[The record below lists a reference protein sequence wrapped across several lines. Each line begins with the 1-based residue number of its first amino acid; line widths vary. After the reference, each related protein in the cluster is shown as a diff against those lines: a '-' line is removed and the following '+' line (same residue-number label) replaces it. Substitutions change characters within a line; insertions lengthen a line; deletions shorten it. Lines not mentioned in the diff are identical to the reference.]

1 MDAPGGDYTAVCNLI
16 RFAYYSA
23 AVSFVLYAVTK
34 SLQNPTMSISEL
46 VPQIEVRA
54 FGARRRESDGFA
66 VDRPNGFHE
75 TIWVRLHDHMQLRI
89 GNTAFTV
96 QPGTVILIP
105 PGTPHWYTSVSGSW
119 CNDWL
124 HIVGSDI
131 EDVCRIMGHPIG
143 EPFLPIETSHVS
155 PHFETIARD
164 LARKDDM
171 GKSLASIAVL
181 SLLVRTVAACNM
193 PDTPWSAAEAV
204 HRPAF
209 DRLRQ
214 RMLANLDHPWDIAN
228 LAREVHLGVSRFS
241 ELYLRFYGVSAIEDL
256 LQARIRAAESLLTN
270 ASLTVSEVALRTG
283 FASHAYFSRTFRA
296 RVGISPMEYRRRG
309 LLS

>member
-1 MDAPGGDYTAVCNLI
+1 
-16 RFAYYSA
+16 
-23 AVSFVLYAVTK
+23 
-34 SLQNPTMSISEL
+34 MSISEL
-46 VPQIEVRA
+46 VPKIEVRA

-75 TIWVRLHDHMQLRI
+75 TIWVRLHDHMQVRI
-89 GNTAFTV
+89 GVDTFTV
-96 QPGTVILIP
+96 HPGTVILIP

-124 HIVGSDI
+124 HLVGSDI
-131 EDVCRIMGHPIG
+131 DDVCRIMGHPIG
-143 EPFLPIETSHVS
+143 EPFLPIETSYVS

-256 LQARIRAAESLLTN
+256 LQARIRASESLLTN
-270 ASLTVSEVALRTG
+270 ASLTVSEVAMRTG